1 MAVTKINLATQV
13 RGSFSQTAL
22 QVKSATDFA
31 LSLKP
36 NESLTAART
45 LNLITGDADRTI
57 ILSGNP
63 TLNDWFD
70 QSVKSSAS
78 PTFANSYITSANPT
92 LTISENT
99 SDGSGSAFLSLSSP
113 AANPPTLSLRAY
125 NGTNLAKTAISSG
138 DIIGEIDFSG
148 SYLNFGVIESG
159 IGGLLKATATEN
171 WTNSARGTS
180 FEIAAI
186 SNGSSTITT
195 SLTITPSTIIAA
207 GSFASGGAGS
217 GLNFSGSGNHDITA
231 SSGTLRFGAATL
243 TGTLTYTGQT
253 ITGGTLAS
261 STINN
266 TNTITCK
273 AGSSFTLQDPTTTTK
288 QAQFSLASISAG
300 QTRTY
305 TLQDT
310 TGTLAQL
317 NVAQTFTSAQT
328 FNNGFTSYGFGA
340 SFQTGGLS
348 YGERDDTT
356 TTGSDVELD
365 NTSSNDYPQIIL
377 KNASLTSI
385 KGIKIGN
392 SFIMIIKNQTGGN
405 VTFKNNAS
413 VSALVSQINTG
424 YGADLVVQD
433 GRWIAF
439 SFNIDTQKVDVIGGT
454 FNTPTL
460 SDVSVSG
467 NITLGTD
474 KVLLAK
480 PSHNLYSPPSGYGYY
495 SGDTMYL
502 KGTVGGSYNDPTA
515 LLYNTGKSGSGIGYW
530 FTNAAATGNDDA
542 NSLVLIDS
550 GFTIRAQFYDA
561 GNWRLAGNGEVT
573 GSLLS
578 SSSSGGI
585 GYKTGA
591 GGAVT
596 QSTDKSTAVTL
607 DKVTGVITMNNASL
621 TGGSSAVFTLN
632 NSTLAV
638 NDTIRVNTQGGFTST
653 YSAVAYAVQAGSCLI
668 KVTNEGSTQSEAV
681 KINFTIV
688 KGVNS

>member
-1 MAVTKINLATQV
+1 MATPKTPKVNYKYRQTGLALRGGDANAVT
-13 RGSFSQTAL
+13 
-22 QVKSATDFA
+22 
-31 LSLKP
+31 LKL
-36 NESLTAART
+36 NETLTAARI

-57 ILSGNP
+57 TLSGNP
-63 TLNDWFD
+63 TLDDWFD
-70 QSVKSSAS
+70 QSVKSGAS
-78 PTFANSYITSANPT
+78 PSFVA
-92 LTISENT
+92 LTV
-99 SDGSGSAFLSLSSP
+99 SGA
-113 AANPPTLSLRAY
+113 
-125 NGTNLAKTAISSG
+125 
-138 DIIGEIDFSG
+138 
-148 SYLNFGVIESG
+148 
-159 IGGLLKATATEN
+159 
-171 WTNSARGTS
+171 
-180 FEIAAI
+180 
-186 SNGSSTITT
+186 
-195 SLTITPSTIIAA
+195 AA
-207 GSFASGGAGS
+207 GIT
-217 GLNFSGSGNHDITA
+217 FSGSGNHDITA

-273 AGSSFTLQDPTTTTK
+273 AGSSFTLQDPSVTSK
-288 QAQFSLASISAG
+288 QAQFSLSSITSG

-305 TLQDT
+305 TLQNT

-317 NVAQTFTSAQT
+317 NIAQTFTQNLT

-340 SFQTGGLS
+340 SFQNGGLS
-348 YGERDDTT
+348 FGELDDTT
-356 TTGSDVELD
+356 TTGSDVEVD
-365 NTSSNDYPQIIL
+365 NTSTKDYPQRIF
-377 KNASLTSI
+377 KNASLSSI
-385 KGIKIGN
+385 KGITMGN
-392 SFIMIIKNQTGGN
+392 SFFLVWKNQTGAN

-480 PSHNLYSPPSGYGYY
+480 PSTNTYSPPSGYGYY

-515 LLYNTGKSGSGIGYW
+515 LLYNTGKSGAGTGYW

-542 NSLVLIDS
+542 NSLVLIDA

-561 GNWRLAGNGEVT
+561 GNWKLSGSGEVT
-573 GSLLS
+573 GELKMS
-578 SSSSGGI
+578 STTKAFIPPKVTTTQKNAISSPSGGM
-585 GYKTGA
+585 
-591 GGAVT
+591 V
-596 QSTDKSTAVTL
+596 
-607 DKVTGVITMNNASL
+607 
-621 TGGSSAVFTLN
+621 VFDTTLN
-632 NSTLAV
+632 KLCVYGASSWETV
-638 NDTIRVNTQGGFTST
+638 TS
-653 YSAVAYAVQAGSCLI
+653 V
-668 KVTNEGSTQSEAV
+668 
-681 KINFTIV
+681 
-688 KGVNS
+688 